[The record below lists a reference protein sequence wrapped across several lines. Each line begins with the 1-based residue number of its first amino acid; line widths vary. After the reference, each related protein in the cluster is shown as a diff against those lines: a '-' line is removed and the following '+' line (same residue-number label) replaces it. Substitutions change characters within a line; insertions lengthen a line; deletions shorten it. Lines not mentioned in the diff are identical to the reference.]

1 MKISTPGVSLKTIL
15 SCFAVSFFVTAGF
28 CTLYIYIKATP
39 AKLFSENYHHYDR
52 HLLRDGSSGH
62 SAIREDY
69 SAGKMD
75 SVIWDFKN
83 LNAPVPEEYLLAGI
97 AYLEKNQPEKAIETF
112 KTLIQKN
119 QNSKT
124 DFFEDDAEYYLAMSY
139 LDNQESEKALP
150 IFEKI
155 KADPDN
161 RHYPDVDEIFLLTVR
176 TAIAKK

>member
-1 MKISTPGVSLKTIL
+1 MKISTPGVSLKTMFG
-15 SCFAVSFFVTAGF
+15 CFAVSFFVTFGL
-28 CTLYIYIKATP
+28 CYLYIYIKASP
-39 AKLFSENYHHYDR
+39 AKLFSENYQHYDR
-52 HLLRDGSSGH
+52 HILRGGSGH
-62 SAIREDY
+62 SALREAY
-69 SAGKMD
+69 SEGKLD

-83 LNAPVPEEYLLAGI
+83 LNSPVPEEYLLTGI

-124 DFFEDDAEYYLAMSY
+124 DYFEDDAEYYLAMSY

-155 KADPDN
+155 KADPEN
-161 RHYPDVDEIFLLTVR
+161 RHFSDVGEIFLLTVR
-176 TAIAKK
+176 TSIAKK

>member
-1 MKISTPGVSLKTIL
+1 
-15 SCFAVSFFVTAGF
+15 
-28 CTLYIYIKATP
+28 
-39 AKLFSENYHHYDR
+39 
-52 HLLRDGSSGH
+52 
-62 SAIREDY
+62 
-69 SAGKMD
+69 MD

-83 LNAPVPEEYLLAGI
+83 LSAPVPEEYLLTGI

-112 KTLIQKN
+112 KILIQKN

-155 KADPDN
+155 KADPEN
-161 RHYPDVDEIFLLTVR
+161 RHYPDVG
-176 TAIAKK
+176 

>member
-1 MKISTPGVSLKTIL
+1 MASPFWSHLASVI
-15 SCFAVSFFVTAGF
+15 
-28 CTLYIYIKATP
+28 YIYTSKRHP

-52 HLLRDGSSGH
+52 HILRGGSGH
-62 SAIREDY
+62 SALREAY
-69 SAGKMD
+69 TAGQMD

-83 LNAPVPEEYLLAGI
+83 LNSPVPEEYLLTGI

-112 KTLIQKN
+112 KILIQKN

-155 KADPDN
+155 KADPEN
-161 RHYPDVDEIFLLTVR
+161 RHYSDVGEIFLLTVR
-176 TAIAKK
+176 TSIAKK